1 MAKSNQAVTEDEQQW
16 YLRTSG
22 DCIFG
27 PTYKE
32 GLIGWAERGQVLA
45 EHEVST
51 DRKNWVA
58 AATVDFLEIK
68 WFIKD
73 GNEDPFGPFNRS
85 VAEMLIQSGK
95 VSSSARILLSS
106 ELDEHAEAETSD
118 AEDQR
123 LLRRQFAEL
132 QRQFAEQEEQIILL
146 KKDASVAMAQAITK
160 ATADLK
166 KQLAERD
173 ALIAQTRKLSAD
185 ALSAVEQ
192 ERNAAKSALTEADLQ
207 IKKLNEQVTFFDQQL
222 KQGDLGQQRQIEQLL
237 GRVQT
242 LESTLANTQGVYE
255 KQVALISSKESELV
269 VIREALDAEK
279 TNVSALKASVAEREQ
294 DLRELTARFAE
305 LERSSAALEENA
317 KTLQAQTD
325 QARAHEQEL
334 ERELAEVLEESNS
347 NAVAH
352 SEKIAQLQKLCS
364 QSPEEVEHF
373 YEERTALYLL
383 MREEVDELTATL
395 ERERANLEQL
405 KDFGTKRLAILTDR
419 KQNLLRQLGD
429 SPVDMTKRVVR
440 EQASDQNVA
449 RMRMEYEAL
458 RMRHEREL
466 RMVEERERDLQR
478 KLKNYEVEAVRQQ
491 NQRTDSERLERQFG
505 DISEQ
510 LQRRE
515 QELSEERRRYLTERE
530 QFQQTQTLLLARIDA
545 LEKES
550 RGTPAAET
558 QSPSIL
564 SNSHDIK
571 LPHWMRFK
579 N

>member
-1 MAKSNQAVTEDEQQW
+1 MAKSNQAVTEDEQHW

-22 DCIFG
+22 DCVFG

-58 AATVDFLEIK
+58 AATVDFLDIK

-73 GNEDPFGPFNRS
+73 GAEDPFGPFNRS

-106 ELDEHAEAETSD
+106 ELDEHAEAD
-118 AEDQR
+118 ASGAENQR
-123 LLRRQFAEL
+123 LLRKQYAEL
-132 QRQFAEQEEQIILL
+132 QRQFAEQEEQLVLL
-146 KKDASVAMAQAITK
+146 KKDTSLAMAQAITK

-173 ALIAQTRKLSAD
+173 DLVAQMRTQASD
-185 ALSAVEQ
+185 ALRAVVQ
-192 ERNAAKSALTEADLQ
+192 ERDAAKRALAEADQQ
-207 IKKLNEQVTFFDQQL
+207 IHELNERVAFFDQQL

-242 LESTLANTQGVYE
+242 LENTLSDTQCVYE
-255 KQVALISSKESELV
+255 KQVALISSKEREFAVVRDALAEEKANVSELKQTLAQ
-269 VIREALDAEK
+269 RDQE
-279 TNVSALKASVAEREQ
+279 
-294 DLRELTARFAE
+294 LREWTVRFADLERSFAE
-305 LERSSAALEENA
+305 LREEANG
-317 KTLQAQTD
+317 LRGQVEQAH
-325 QARAHEQEL
+325 AHEQEL
-334 ERELAEVLEESNS
+334 ESELADVLEESNS

-352 SEKIAQLQKLCS
+352 SEKIAQLEKLCS

-395 ERERANLEQL
+395 ERERANLEQF
-405 KDFGTKRLAILTDR
+405 KDFETKRLAILMDR
-419 KQNLLRQLGD
+419 KQNLLRQLGE

-478 KLKNYEVEAVRQQ
+478 KLKNYELDAVRQQ
-491 NQRTDSERLERQFG
+491 NQRTDSERLERQFT
-505 DISEQ
+505 DVSEQ

-530 QFQQTQTLLLARIDA
+530 QFQQTQTLLLSRIDA

-550 RGTPAAET
+550 RTAPASEN
-558 QSPSIL
+558 QPPSIL
-564 SNSHDIK
+564 SDSRDIK

>member
-1 MAKSNQAVTEDEQQW
+1 MAKSNQAMTEDEQHW

-22 DCIFG
+22 DCVFG

-51 DRKNWVA
+51 DRKTWVA
-58 AATVDFLEIK
+58 AATIDFLDIK

-73 GNEDPFGPFNRS
+73 GTEDPFGPFNRA

-95 VSSSARILLSS
+95 VSPSARILLSS
-106 ELDEHAEAETSD
+106 ELDEPAESEASGAEN
-118 AEDQR
+118 QR
-123 LLRRQFAEL
+123 LLRKQYAEL
-132 QRQFAEQEEQIILL
+132 QRQFAEQEEQIVLL
-146 KKDASVAMAQAITK
+146 KKDASLAMAQAITK

-173 ALIAQTRKLSAD
+173 ELVKQMRTQASD
-185 ALSAVEQ
+185 ALNAVVQ
-192 ERNAAKSALTEADLQ
+192 ERDAAKRALAESEQQ
-207 IKKLNEQVTFFDQQL
+207 IHELSERVTFLDQQL

-237 GRVQT
+237 GRVQS
-242 LESTLANTQGVYE
+242 LESTLSDTQCVYE
-255 KQVALISSKESELV
+255 KQVALISSKEREFAV
-269 VIREALDAEK
+269 VRDALAEE
-279 TNVSALKASVAEREQ
+279 KANVAELKQTLAQREQ
-294 DLRELTARFAE
+294 ELREWTVRFAD
-305 LERSSAALEENA
+305 LERSFTELREEANG
-317 KTLQAQTD
+317 LQGQVE
-325 QARAHEQEL
+325 QAHAHEQEL
-334 ERELAEVLEESNS
+334 ESELADVLEESNS

-352 SEKIAQLQKLCS
+352 SEKIAQLEKLCS

-395 ERERANLEQL
+395 ERERANLEQF
-405 KDFGTKRLAILTDR
+405 KDFETKRLAILMDR
-419 KQNLLRQLGD
+419 KQNLLRQLGE

-478 KLKNYEVEAVRQQ
+478 KLKNYELDAVRQQ
-491 NQRTDSERLERQFG
+491 NQRTDSERLERQFT
-505 DISEQ
+505 DVSEQ

-530 QFQQTQTLLLARIDA
+530 QFQQTQTLLLSRIDA

-550 RGTPAAET
+550 RTAPASEN
-558 QSPSIL
+558 QPPSIL
-564 SNSHDIK
+564 SDSRDIK